1 MALKDFDI
9 SKIKSWKYPET
20 KLPQSF
26 QANGGTVT
34 GIRDKIE
41 EKFIE
46 PDLINSKPSATTA
59 DDYVGKI
66 GAPQS
71 FQVNNRAGT
80 GIVTGLQGI
89 ISDDLDALKSKSLI
103 VRTYDEMIINEDG
116 IFTSLNYMTENPT
129 HGFRHIPIM
138 LKDFGIGDLAAQ
150 PERFAPPQI
159 GQHSSM
165 TRGGIFTDA
174 VTDDH
179 INILV
184 GTDQY
189 PGPMGQFLTNQI
201 LLQTEA
207 ISKGN
212 SLGVPSPFPIFNS
225 IEFAS
230 NLVPGARVYRHG
242 LLPNPFGRPAN
253 YLDNYPKLGI
263 GLDWITVGTGGAIEI
278 APGDFIAAD
287 LDQDNKLG
295 VLYDH
300 FILSETKAGSGG
312 WFSKNV
318 VDPLKNSLTSLFK
331 DPYPI
336 IPSQNVVG
344 SPSLK
349 QGINQVYYVDTQGD
363 AVQYTDTGT
372 SRYTHPA
379 GESAFA
385 TSFGNAAKFK
395 FFSKSKGTNFTTQ
408 VTLNDDRNK
417 TIYAENRENSP
428 VNLGGAQGK
437 GDYEPFI
444 ETKMNNNVVPL
455 AVGGKADLNVASSL
469 VDQAVNR
476 TLNIDSRAGMGHDT
490 LAYTALGADD
500 TGNTVD
506 PGGADSLR
514 YEKTLRSPSEINQTL
529 KARFGGDGGSRE
541 DWLNA
546 ESGKTGDKMITQHTG
561 VRDHFQQKVYNIG
574 KQGVLSVETH
584 PGIPVADDQKI
595 LYGAIHK
602 TEKKSYKTD
611 QVDKV
616 NAIPYGHEKNEKSFN
631 AHEQAEKLDFVPL
644 VFYDV
649 YNKKTIAFRAIL
661 DDITDTITPDWE
673 ESQYIGR
680 PKKSA
685 IYKGVDRKIGFS
697 FEIFPKTKQEFPILL
712 EKVNYLVGQCYPN
725 LDTNLRQTGP
735 MIRLTLGDIVHK
747 QLGYITECTV
757 TFPKASP
764 WEIDPGLRFTK
775 HIQVSIGFTHV
786 GGYIPVST
794 GKHYGLP
801 WLTGHKIGAG
811 NIKFNNYPNR
821 KSSEDQPFGAKNDYR
836 ELFKDFGQGS

>member
-34 GIRDKIE
+34 GVRDKIE

-46 PDLINSKPSATTA
+46 PDLMNSKPSATTA
-59 DDYVGKI
+59 DDYVGKM
-66 GAPQS
+66 GTPQS
-71 FQVNNRAGT
+71 YQVNNRAGT

-89 ISDDLDALKSKSLI
+89 ISNDLDALKSKSLI
-103 VRTYDEMIINEDG
+103 IKTYDEMIINEDG
-116 IFTSLNYMTENPT
+116 IFTSLSYMTENPT

-179 INILV
+179 INILL

-189 PGPMGQFLTNQI
+189 PGPMGRFLANQT
-201 LLQTEA
+201 LLQSEA

-212 SLGVPSPFPIFNS
+212 LLGVPSTFPIFNS
-225 IEFAS
+225 VEFIN
-230 NLVPGARVYRHG
+230 NLVPGSRVYRHG

-263 GLDWITVGTGGAIEI
+263 GLDWVTIGPGGGLQIKA
-278 APGDFIAAD
+278 GDFAAAD

-349 QGINQVYYVDTQGD
+349 EGMNQVYYVDGTD
-363 AVQYTDTGT
+363 EAVQYTDTQK
-372 SRYTHPA
+372 SSYTHPA
-379 GESAFA
+379 GKSGFLGALTDA
-385 TSFGNAAKFK
+385 TEPKFK
-395 FFSKSKGTNFTTQ
+395 FFSKSKKTNFEVQ
-408 VTLNDDRNK
+408 VPLNEDRDKTL
-417 TIYAENRENSP
+417 YAKNREEG
-428 VNLGGAQGK
+428 LDG
-437 GDYEPFI
+437 YEPFI
-444 ETKMNNNVVPL
+444 ETKMKKGVVPL
-455 AVGGKADLNVASSL
+455 AVGGKADLNIASSL
-469 VDQAVNR
+469 EDQAVNR
-476 TLNIDSRAGMGHDT
+476 TLNISQTPTAGKGYDT

-500 TGNTVD
+500 KGNKVD
-506 PGGADSLR
+506 PGGAASLR
-514 YEKTLRSPSEINQTL
+514 YEDSLRSPSEINQTL
-529 KARFGGDGGSRE
+529 KAAFGGDGGSRT
-541 DWLNA
+541 DWLEA
-546 ESGKTGDKMITQHTG
+546 ESGPNADKMITQHKG
-561 VRDHFQQKVYNIG
+561 ARDHYQQKVYNIG
-574 KQGVLSVETH
+574 RQGITSITEY
-584 PGIPVADDQKI
+584 PGLPVADDKKI

-602 TEKKSYKTD
+602 SQQKSYKTD

-616 NAIPYGHEKNEKSFN
+616 NAIPYGHDGGEDALN
-631 AHEQAEKLDFVPL
+631 AHTQAEKLDFVPL

-685 IYKGVDRKIGFS
+685 IYKGVERKIAFN

-801 WLTGHKIGAG
+801 WLRGS
-811 NIKFNNYPNR
+811 KFDRNGPKFHDYPNR
-821 KSSEDQPFGAKNDYR
+821 NSSEDQPFGAKNDYR
-836 ELFKDFGQGS
+836 QLFKDFGQSN